1 MKQLYTTLLFLCS
14 ICLLHA
20 QVVTIKGSVQLKD
33 QPNGFYAISIYKI
46 VKKDTLLQA
55 TCPFSS
61 TAFSLPVEVPPETR
75 LKLTVSSLGYTP
87 LSFYW
92 DISENTTWNIG
103 QQTLEVD
110 PVMLKQITVKGKHPL
125 IKNDGWKT
133 IVDVK
138 NSFLNN
144 TGTFK
149 DMLKKVPGL
158 ISHGDIIEVPGR
170 GIPLILVDGRPLNT
184 LELMELYTS
193 GIVDNIEI
201 DRNPSSRYSAN
212 AVINIKTKSGL
223 PDHLLL
229 SVNTIFKVNK
239 KLSSMP
245 SLLFNMKWGKF
256 TTRLSYAY
264 NDQYYKYNDTYY
276 RYIYHKDYTYSRFS
290 LSDILENNRT
300 HRVQWGTD
308 FTLDKNNVFSFLY
321 SYSFV
326 RDRNDRTNQITTQ
339 DSLKTESYE
348 TEGNSR
354 SRRNQHSFSLSYD
367 HTFKDNSKLW
377 ITTDYATIRS
387 TNDYHSYEYYPTS
400 DYRRATN
407 STSHSSY
414 NIYTTSLDYAFKLPG
429 SIETETGFKY
439 SNTHTPSN
447 SSTDN
452 PSAIAL
458 GYTDRTVM
466 DDRILAGYLN
476 LSKKWKKLNVDV
488 GGRYEFAQTRVRAW
502 TENKEKQVNRYF
514 SNFLPNIKALYR
526 FNESWAVYTSYKQTI
541 NRPTFYDLDPS
552 VVYRD
557 SMTYSGGNTR
567 AVPSLRHDYTIGAQ
581 WKNIYLEIGLTN
593 TKNFSDRANICIN
606 EHSNAVVN
614 VPFILP
620 SIYFYKVRLNG
631 YKNFKKWYLYG
642 AATCFIPHARFSDP
656 QIVWRPKIAT
666 VKLTGN
672 IIYQFTDHL
681 GVSVFLEYQGENE
694 QFLYKQEGALRS
706 YFTLDGTFLKKK
718 LNVSLFVWD
727 PFNLANYNKIYTH
740 YMNVR
745 DGSTGYSKSRCIG
758 ISITYKFLNKELNV
772 KAKQKNEKELER
784 TEKR

>member
-61 TAFSLPVEVPPETR
+61 TAFSLPIEVPPETR

-92 DISENTTWNIG
+92 DVSENTTWNIG

-466 DDRILAGYLN
+466 DDRVLAGYLN

-526 FNESWAVYTSYKQTI
+526 FNEDWSIYTSYKQTI
-541 NRPTFYDLDPS
+541 DRPTFYDLDPS
-552 VVYRD
+552 IVYKD
-557 SMTYSGGNTR
+557 SSSFSGGSTDAIPQLWNYY
-567 AVPSLRHDYTIGAQ
+567 SLGVK
-581 WKNIYLEIGLTN
+581 WKNITAEYEFIQI
-593 TKNFSDRANICIN
+593 KNASDRANVCIN
-606 EHSNAVVN
+606 NYSNAVINRPIVASSAA
-614 VPFILP
+614 
-620 SIYFYKVRLNG
+620 SIARIYG
-631 YKNFKKWYLYG
+631 YAQVSKKLYLYG
-642 AATCFIPHARFSDP
+642 EAMCLIPHEKLPAETL
-656 QIVWRPKIAT
+656 WRPKIASLKFIANGVYEIT
-666 VKLTGN
+666 DN
-672 IIYQFTDHL
+672 IGASFY
-681 GVSVFLEYQGENE
+681 LEYQGENE
-694 QFLYKQEGALRS
+694 QFISRQEGALS
-706 YFTLDGTFLKKK
+706 SSFNISGTFLKQK

-727 PFNLANYNKIYTH
+727 PFNLANYAKSYTQ

-745 DGSTGYSKSRCIG
+745 DGSTGFSKARCIG

>member
-1 MKQLYTTLLFLCS
+1 MKISQYNIIKSDTKWAWIYNTFS
-14 ICLLHA
+14 SSFIK
-20 QVVTIKGSVQLKD
+20 VEYPIWNTIVTNAPFEDRDL
-33 QPNGFYAISIYKI
+33 I
-46 VKKDTLLQA
+46 VKTLTEQGILVEDDENELAKYKFFYNQGIFDQRRLHIDVIPTMQCNFA
-55 TCPFSS
+55 CPYCFEEGYKNGPMMTDEVEDALIRFL
-61 TAFSLPVEVPPETR
+61 TAQKERNLSIGWFGGEPMIGFER
-75 LKLTVSSLGYTP
+75 L
-87 LSFYW
+87 LS
-92 DISENTTWNIG
+92 ISEKLDKEGIAFTSSMITNGSLFTEEKIRLLERLHL
-103 QQTLEVD
+103 QTI
-110 PVMLKQITVKGKHPL
+110 QISM
-125 IKNDGWKT
+125 DGLAEEHDKRRC
-133 IVDVK
+133 
-138 NSFLNN
+138 F
-144 TGTFK
+144 
-149 DMLKKVPGL
+149 
-158 ISHGDIIEVPGR
+158 
-170 GIPLILVDGRPLNT
+170 
-184 LELMELYTS
+184 
-193 GIVDNIEI
+193 
-201 DRNPSSRYSAN
+201 
-212 AVINIKTKSGL
+212 KSGL

-245 SLLFNMKWGKF
+245 SLLFNMKWRKF

-264 NDQYYKYNDTYY
+264 DDQYYKYNNTNY
-276 RYIYHKDYTYSRFS
+276 RYIYHKNYTYSRFS
-290 LSDILENNRT
+290 PSDILENNRT